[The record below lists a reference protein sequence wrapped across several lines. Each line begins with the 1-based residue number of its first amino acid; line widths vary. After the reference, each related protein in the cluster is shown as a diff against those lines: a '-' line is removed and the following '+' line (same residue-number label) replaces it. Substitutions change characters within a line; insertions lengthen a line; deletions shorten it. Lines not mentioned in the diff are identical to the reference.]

1 MFSKRDNY
9 CVAHAGLAAGTGGT
23 YNTTAIAY
31 SLDGRAFTKAATT
44 NTSTFTTSGA
54 DFVGNLGNNQQSVF
68 FVCINAA
75 GTYST
80 IQSPIYVSPTGVGY
94 IQRAVEWPD
103 PSDRVVVGA
112 IHISCSAAQTFT
124 VGTTVPGTGNTATFY
139 NNVGD
144 YGKAI
149 II

>member
-1 MFSKRDNY
+1 MLSKRDNF
-9 CVAHAGLAAGTGGT
+9 CLAVAALAAGTGGT
-23 YNTTAIAY
+23 YNTAAIAY
-31 SLDGRAFTKAATT
+31 SIDGRAFSKAATT
-44 NTSTFTTSGA
+44 NASTFTTSGA
-54 DFVGNLGNNQQSVF
+54 DFVGNLGNNQQAVF

-80 IQSPIYVSPTGVGY
+80 IQSAISVSPTGAGY
-94 IQRAVEWPD
+94 VSKGVEWPD
-103 PSDRVVVGA
+103 PSDRAVVGA

-124 VGTTVPGTGNTATFY
+124 VGTTVPGTANTAVFY
-139 NNVGD
+139 NNIGD